1 MLAAPARP
9 EAAPHAPRRRRR
21 SRAPPERGRR
31 RSAVCSARQRRGAR
45 AIPGEHD
52 AGHGRGPGGRA
63 PRRLSRAR
71 CAAAPRGRPGPG
83 RAAIFRASQCSRP
96 ARRGPRGSGEA
107 LPAARGALR
116 SAAEPRVG
124 AAPGPL
130 ESGAGRLVCPGGG
143 SPAKPAP
150 APAGTPRDRLELESP
165 SGAAVTRRPR
175 ALGRAGWAG
184 LPHGMNCASAA
195 VPARRPRRP
204 QRYFKPV
211 VVTRDRENL
220 ECLVR
225 NFNFILK
232 ALATE

>member
-1 MLAAPARP
+1 MLAAPALP
-9 EAAPHAPRRRRR
+9 EAAPHAPRRPAAAAAR
-21 SRAPPERGRR
+21 PP
-31 RSAVCSARQRRGAR
+31 SAA
-45 AIPGEHD
+45 
-52 AGHGRGPGGRA
+52 
-63 PRRLSRAR
+63 
-71 CAAAPRGRPGPG
+71 AAAPPRRSSRAGSAERAAPRPLAARPGPG

-150 APAGTPRDRLELESP
+150 APAGTPGDRLELESP

-220 ECLVR
+220 ECLLR